1 MSAEKAPAV
10 RWGILGT
17 ADIARISFL
26 PGVKEAGGEV
36 VAVGSRSAEKAER
49 FAADWAIPKAYGGYD
64 AVLDDAEVEA
74 VYIPLPNTL
83 HAEWIAKAA
92 EAGKHVFCEKPL
104 TMTAQEAEAAVAA
117 CQKAGVHLAEAFV
130 YHYHRQTE
138 AVQRL
143 LESGAIGEV
152 KHTDAV
158 MHYTFDRDPNDIRLN
173 PALGGGALLDVGC
186 YVLSWTRLVMGGSP
200 EAVAA
205 HAVGDPSGVD
215 SSTIALLRFSGG
227 RTASVSSGIR
237 MRGGQNARVYGT
249 EGVLEVS
256 HPFHPWKG
264 STLLVRKGKE
274 SEDHSLEIANH
285 PFTDAISRFQ
295 ASVRSGEPLPVSGK
309 ELVEQARLVEACR
322 LAAERGSWVTL

>member
-1 MSAEKAPAV
+1 MCGEKAHAV

-49 FAADWAIPKAYGGYD
+49 FAAEWGISKAYGSYE
-64 AVLDDAEVEA
+64 AVLDDPGVEA
-74 VYIPLPNTL
+74 VYIPLPNTM

-104 TMTAQEAEAAVAA
+104 TLTAREAEEAVAA
-117 CQKAGVHLAEAFV
+117 CRKAGVHLAEAFV
-130 YHYHRQTE
+130 YHYHRQTG
-138 AVQRL
+138 AVRRL

-158 MHYTFDRDPNDIRLN
+158 MHYTFSRDPGDIRLN
-173 PALGGGALLDVGC
+173 PELGGGALFDVGC
-186 YVLSWTRLVMGGSP
+186 YVLSWARLVMGESP

-205 HAVGDPSGVD
+205 HSVGDPSGVD
-215 SSTIALLRFSGG
+215 SSTLALLRFSGG

-237 MRGGQNARVYGT
+237 MNGGQSARVYGS

-256 HPFHPWKG
+256 HPFHPRKG
-264 STLLVRKGKE
+264 SALIVRRGME
-274 SEDHSLEIANH
+274 SEEHSVEIDNH

-295 ASVRSGEPLPVSGK
+295 ASVRSGEPLPVSGE
-309 ELVEQARLVEACR
+309 ELVEQARLLEACR
-322 LAAERGSWVTL
+322 TAAESGSWVKL